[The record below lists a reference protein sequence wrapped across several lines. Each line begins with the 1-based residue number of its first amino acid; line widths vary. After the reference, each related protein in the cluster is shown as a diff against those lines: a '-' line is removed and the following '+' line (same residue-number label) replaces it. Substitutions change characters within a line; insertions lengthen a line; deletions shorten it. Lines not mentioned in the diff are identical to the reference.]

1 MLLGAGRLRNVISAD
16 THHHRQPST
25 GRGFVTRCQTYHAFM
40 LFCIPRSLDSPHVFA
55 LLYLFLCF
63 FVFFLCQTRAPL
75 HTLLLVW
82 VEKGGLTPRKEQGA
96 GRRLTPGVQTAANG
110 EQVWRRERGERRR
123 EKDEERGEEEKK
135 RWMLPPP
142 RSKLKTVRV
151 RRALLACDSVAV
163 H

>member
-1 MLLGAGRLRNVISAD
+1 M
-16 THHHRQPST
+16 
-25 GRGFVTRCQTYHAFM
+25 
-40 LFCIPRSLDSPHVFA
+40 
-55 LLYLFLCF
+55 
-63 FVFFLCQTRAPL
+63 
-75 HTLLLVW
+75 
-82 VEKGGLTPRKEQGA
+82 
-96 GRRLTPGVQTAANG
+96 TPGVQTAANG

-151 RRALLACDSVAV
+151 RRALLACDSAAV